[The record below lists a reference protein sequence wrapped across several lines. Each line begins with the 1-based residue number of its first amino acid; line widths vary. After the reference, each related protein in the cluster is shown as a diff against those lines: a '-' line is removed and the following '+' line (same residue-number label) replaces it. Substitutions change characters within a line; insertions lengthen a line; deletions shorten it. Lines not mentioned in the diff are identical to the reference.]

1 MNSRYFNPPGGMG
14 TQDDVF
20 GGYGG
25 YGNNGYATG
34 GYGAGTGP
42 IDSFY
47 GGGGGVTGGG
57 SPTPIPAVMPGGATL
72 PNESGGVQTY
82 TPTQQEIDD
91 QRRQEA
97 MNRFYQSPDYD
108 FRMNE
113 GIRAMDSSAASR
125 GMLMSGAQLRGITEF
140 GQGLAAGEYGNYYN
154 RLAGIAGL
162 AKTAQNPYA
171 GAQSSLYGGLMN
183 SYGQA
188 GANTANIYGNQ
199 ANANAGIWG
208 NALGGIDWS
217 GVGNAV
223 GGMFKGGNPQGIG
236 PSGGKMF

>member
-1 MNSRYFNPPGGMG
+1 MVMDSRYFGGTPGMG
-14 TQDDVF
+14 
-20 GGYGG
+20 GGNMEDYW
-25 YGNNGYATG
+25 NT
-34 GYGAGTGP
+34 
-42 IDSFY
+42 Y
-47 GGGGGVTGGG
+47 GGGYPGSYGPTGGGNPGEVFNPYNGNTGGG
-57 SPTPIPAVMPGGATL
+57 SPTPNPAVLPGGAVL

-91 QRRQEA
+91 QRREEA

-140 GQGLAAGEYGNYYN
+140 GQNLAAGEYGNYYN

-162 AKTAQNPYA
+162 AQTAQNPYA
-171 GAQSSLYGGLMN
+171 GAQSGLYGGLMN

-188 GANTANIYGNQ
+188 GANQANIYGNQ

-208 NALGGIDWS
+208 NAIGGVDWG
-217 GVGNAV
+217 GVGNIV
-223 GGMFKGGNPQGIG
+223 
-236 PSGGKMF
+236 GKMF